1 MRKKAIRTVTR
12 FETSK
17 AGKVARRE
25 FPIPESDRAY
35 ILDGTGKA
43 GDNTPLGTEAHN
55 AAKICHRRRGAIDGA
70 QLNGSIQHRG
80 FL

>member
-1 MRKKAIRTVTR
+1 MRKKAIRTLTR

-43 GDNTPLGTEAHN
+43 GDNTPLG
-55 AAKICHRRRGAIDGA
+55 
-70 QLNGSIQHRG
+70 NGGPQCS
-80 FL
+80 